1 LPVNFVLATIAK
13 VTKFASRGAETG
25 LTVGATAGSST
36 FREDGTSFDVPVG
49 ETSFSTRAPRTPRN
63 DDTGDEEAD
72 DEEPSLDEVTII
84 IALKGRADN
93 ERRTLR
99 TQRF

>member
-49 ETSFSTRAPRTPRN
+49 ETSFSTRAPRTPG
-63 DDTGDEEAD
+63 DDDAGDEEAD
-72 DEEPSLDEVTII
+72 DEEPPLNEVTII
-84 IALKGRADN
+84 TALKGQVDD
-93 ERRTLR
+93 ERKTL
-99 TQRF
+99 